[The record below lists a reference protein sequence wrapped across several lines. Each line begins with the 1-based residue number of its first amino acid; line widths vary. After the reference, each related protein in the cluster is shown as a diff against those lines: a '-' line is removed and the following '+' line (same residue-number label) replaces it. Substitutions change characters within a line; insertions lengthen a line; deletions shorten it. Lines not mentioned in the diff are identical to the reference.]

1 MEKNK
6 MIKAVIFDLDGV
18 ITDSAKYHYKA
29 WKRLADKLGIPFDE
43 EYNEKLKGV
52 SRLESL
58 DLILENGPS
67 KEFYTKEEK
76 IAFAEEKND
85 YYKELISTMTP
96 ADILPGIYRFLEELK
111 ANDIKTAIAS
121 VSRNAFY
128 IIDRLE
134 LNDYFDYI
142 VDASKVKNAKP
153 HPDVFLAAAKAIGV
167 KPEECLAI
175 EDAKAGIMAIKAAN
189 MKAVGVGTYEQMQGA
204 DIILKGTEE
213 LSLSKLV

>member
-58 DLILENGPS
+58 DLILENGPG
-67 KEFYTKEEK
+67 KGFYTKEEK

-96 ADILPGIYRFLEELK
+96 ADILPGIHRFLEELK
-111 ANDIKTAIAS
+111 ANHIKTAIAS

-142 VDASKVKNAKP
+142 VDASTIKNAKP

-167 KPEECLAI
+167 KPEDCVAI

-189 MKAVGVGTYEQMQGA
+189 MKAIGVGTYEQMQGA

-213 LSLSKLV
+213 LSLPKLV